1 MLTVFKYQWQFNH
14 NVCKVVFNISDNEI
28 HLHNQNAL
36 NDALF
41 MEQIY
46 VQKYST
52 KSGVIISHSECN
64 MVKNTNRNVGI
75 KSFLNTRIK
84 PLASSLLS
92 TSGTCIYMLKIIGN
106 KIN

>member
-36 NDALF
+36 SDALF

-52 KSGVIISHSECN
+52 KSGVIISHSGCN
-64 MVKNTNRNVGI
+64 MVKKYKQKRRYKI
-75 KSFLNTRIK
+75 
-84 PLASSLLS
+84 LLKYQNQT
-92 TSGTCIYMLKIIGN
+92 TSKFTFINFWYMYLYAKN
-106 KIN
+106 YRK

>member
-36 NDALF
+36 SDALF
-41 MEQIY
+41 MDQIY
-46 VQKYST
+46 VQKYRT
-52 KSGVIISHSECN
+52 KSGVIISHSGCN
-64 MVKNTNRNVGI
+64 MVKKYKQKRRYKI
-75 KSFLNTRIK
+75 LLNTRIK
-84 PLASSLLS
+84 PLASSFLS
-92 TSGTCIYMLKIIGN
+92 NSGTCIYMLKIIGN

>member
-52 KSGVIISHSECN
+52 KSGVIISHSGCN
-64 MVKNTNRNVGI
+64 MVKKYKQKRRYKILLKYQNQTTSKFTFI
-75 KSFLNTRIK
+75 KFW
-84 PLASSLLS
+84 
-92 TSGTCIYMLKIIGN
+92 YMYLYAKN
-106 KIN
+106 YRK

>member
-46 VQKYST
+46 VQKYRT
-52 KSGVIISHSECN
+52 KSGVIIGKKYKQKRRYKILLKYQNQTTS
-64 MVKNTNRNVGI
+64 KFTFI
-75 KSFLNTRIK
+75 KF
-84 PLASSLLS
+84 
-92 TSGTCIYMLKIIGN
+92 
-106 KIN
+106 

>member
-52 KSGVIISHSECN
+52 KSGVIISHSGCN
-64 MVKNTNRNVGI
+64 MVKKYKQKRQYKILLKYQNQTTSKFTFI
-75 KSFLNTRIK
+75 KFW
-84 PLASSLLS
+84 
-92 TSGTCIYMLKIIGN
+92 YMYLYAKN
-106 KIN
+106 YRK

>member
-46 VQKYST
+46 VQKYRT
-52 KSGVIISHSECN
+52 KSGVIISHSGCN

-75 KSFLNTRIK
+75 KSF
-84 PLASSLLS
+84 
-92 TSGTCIYMLKIIGN
+92 
-106 KIN
+106 

>member
-46 VQKYST
+46 VQK
-52 KSGVIISHSECN
+52 ISHKIWSHN
-64 MVKNTNRNVGI
+64 QSLWVQKYKQKHRYKILFKYQNQTTSKFTFIKFWYMYLYAKNYR
-75 KSFLNTRIK
+75 K
-84 PLASSLLS
+84 
-92 TSGTCIYMLKIIGN
+92 
-106 KIN
+106 

>member
-36 NDALF
+36 SDALF

-46 VQKYST
+46 VQKILH
-52 KSGVIISHSECN
+52 KIWSHNQSLWVQHGKKYKQKRRYKILLKYQN
-64 MVKNTNRNVGI
+64 QTTSKFTFINFWYMYLYAKNYR
-75 KSFLNTRIK
+75 K
-84 PLASSLLS
+84 
-92 TSGTCIYMLKIIGN
+92 
-106 KIN
+106 

>member
-36 NDALF
+36 SDALF

-52 KSGVIISHSECN
+52 KSGVIISHSGCN
-64 MVKNTNRNVGI
+64 MVKKYKQKRRYKILLKYQNQTTSKFTFI
-75 KSFLNTRIK
+75 KFW
-84 PLASSLLS
+84 
-92 TSGTCIYMLKIIGN
+92 YMYLYAKN
-106 KIN
+106 YRK

>member
-46 VQKYST
+46 VQK
-52 KSGVIISHSECN
+52 ISHKIWSHN
-64 MVKNTNRNVGI
+64 QSLWVQHGKKYKQKRRYKILLKYQNQTTSNFTFIKFWYMYLYAKNYR
-75 KSFLNTRIK
+75 K
-84 PLASSLLS
+84 
-92 TSGTCIYMLKIIGN
+92 
-106 KIN
+106 

>member
-1 MLTVFKYQWQFNH
+1 MLTVLKYQWQFNH

-46 VQKYST
+46 VQK
-52 KSGVIISHSECN
+52 I
-64 MVKNTNRNVGI
+64 
-75 KSFLNTRIK
+75 
-84 PLASSLLS
+84 
-92 TSGTCIYMLKIIGN
+92 
-106 KIN
+106 

>member
-46 VQKYST
+46 VQKYRT
-52 KSGVIISHSECN
+52 KSGVIISHSGCN
-64 MVKNTNRNVGI
+64 MVKKYKQKRRYKILLKYQNQTTSKFTFI
-75 KSFLNTRIK
+75 KF
-84 PLASSLLS
+84 
-92 TSGTCIYMLKIIGN
+92 
-106 KIN
+106 

>member
-36 NDALF
+36 SDALF

-46 VQKYST
+46 VQKILH
-52 KSGVIISHSECN
+52 KIWSHNQSLWVQHGKKYKQKRRYKILLKYQN
-64 MVKNTNRNVGI
+64 QTTNKFTFIKFWYMYLYAKNYR
-75 KSFLNTRIK
+75 K
-84 PLASSLLS
+84 
-92 TSGTCIYMLKIIGN
+92 
-106 KIN
+106 

>member
-36 NDALF
+36 SDALF

-46 VQKYST
+46 VRKYST
-52 KSGVIISHSECN
+52 KSGVIISHSGCN
-64 MVKNTNRNVGI
+64 MVKKYKQKRRYKI
-75 KSFLNTRIK
+75 
-84 PLASSLLS
+84 LLKYQNQT
-92 TSGTCIYMLKIIGN
+92 TSKFTFTKFWYMYLYAKN
-106 KIN
+106 YRK

>member
-36 NDALF
+36 SDALF

-46 VQKYST
+46 VQK
-52 KSGVIISHSECN
+52 ISHKIWSHN
-64 MVKNTNRNVGI
+64 QSLWVQHGKKYKQKRRYKILLKYQNQATSKFTFINFWYMYLYAKNYR
-75 KSFLNTRIK
+75 K
-84 PLASSLLS
+84 
-92 TSGTCIYMLKIIGN
+92 
-106 KIN
+106 

>member
-36 NDALF
+36 SDALF

-46 VQKYST
+46 VQK
-52 KSGVIISHSECN
+52 ISHKIWSHN
-64 MVKNTNRNVGI
+64 QSLWVQHGKKYKQKRRYKILLKYQNQTTSKFTYINFWYMYLYAKNYR
-75 KSFLNTRIK
+75 K
-84 PLASSLLS
+84 
-92 TSGTCIYMLKIIGN
+92 
-106 KIN
+106 

>member
-46 VQKYST
+46 VQK
-52 KSGVIISHSECN
+52 ISHKIWSHN
-64 MVKNTNRNVGI
+64 QSLWVQHGKKYKQKRRYKI
-75 KSFLNTRIK
+75 LLNTRIK

-92 TSGTCIYMLKIIGN
+92 NSSTCIYMLKIIGN

>member
-1 MLTVFKYQWQFNH
+1 MLTVFKYQWQFTH

-52 KSGVIISHSECN
+52 KSGVIISHSGCN
-64 MVKNTNRNVGI
+64 MVKKYKQKRRYKILLKYQNQTTSKFTFI
-75 KSFLNTRIK
+75 KFW
-84 PLASSLLS
+84 
-92 TSGTCIYMLKIIGN
+92 YMYLYAKN
-106 KIN
+106 YRK

>member
-1 MLTVFKYQWQFNH
+1 MLTVFKYQWQFTH

-46 VQKYST
+46 VQKYRT
-52 KSGVIISHSECN
+52 KSEVIISHSGCN
-64 MVKNTNRNVGI
+64 KQKRRYKILLKYQNQTTSKFTFI
-75 KSFLNTRIK
+75 KF
-84 PLASSLLS
+84 
-92 TSGTCIYMLKIIGN
+92 
-106 KIN
+106 

>member
-52 KSGVIISHSECN
+52 KSGVIISHSGCN
-64 MVKNTNRNVGI
+64 MVKKYKQKRRYKI
-75 KSFLNTRIK
+75 
-84 PLASSLLS
+84 LLKYQNQT
-92 TSGTCIYMLKIIGN
+92 TSKFTFINFWYMYLYAKN
-106 KIN
+106 YRK

>member
-28 HLHNQNAL
+28 NLHNQNAL

-52 KSGVIISHSECN
+52 KSGVIISHSGCN
-64 MVKNTNRNVGI
+64 MVKKYKQKRRYKILLKYQNQTTSKFTFI
-75 KSFLNTRIK
+75 KFW
-84 PLASSLLS
+84 
-92 TSGTCIYMLKIIGN
+92 YMYLYAKN
-106 KIN
+106 YRK